1 MGDAWDHAPGLEK
14 MQFNVLTIFP
24 EFFDSFLS
32 CGLMAKA
39 VEAGVVSVKRVN
51 PRDFATDRHHT
62 VDDRPYGG
70 GPGMVMG
77 LPTMAAALRS
87 LPAPGRILMLS
98 PAGRPLTQALAR
110 ELAGSENLTLLCG
123 RYEGIDARLFDLFD
137 VTPVSVGDFVLSG
150 GESAAACLME
160 AVARLVPGFM
170 GKDESAD
177 EESFSAGLLEYPH
190 YTRPEVFEGL
200 PVPPPLLSGNHA
212 AIAAWRHQRAL
223 ETTLARRPDL
233 FDTTPLSPADAVF
246 LKGVP
251 RTRPGRNCHLGLV
264 HGPVLLKDGS
274 VGTVSLTNL
283 DVHDIARVSRTY
295 GLGGF
300 EVVSPLRDQLALAG
314 RIVDHWRTGPGARSN
329 PDRAEALS
337 LVRLHLSLDA
347 ALEAVS
353 IAHGRPAALVAT
365 SAKGPAT
372 LSFAAAR
379 EMIAARPVLV
389 ILGTGHGLA
398 EDVLARADGVLPA
411 IRPFSD
417 YNHLSVRAAAGIL
430 TDRLLGD
437 AM

>member
-1 MGDAWDHAPGLEK
+1 MH
-14 MQFNVLTIFP
+14 FTVLTLFP

-39 VEAGVVSVKRVN
+39 VEAGVVAVDRVN
-51 PRDFATDRHHT
+51 PRDFATDRHNT

-77 LPTMAAALRS
+77 LPTMVGALRS
-87 LPAPGRILMLS
+87 LPRPGKILMLS
-98 PAGRPLTQALAR
+98 PAGAPLTQRMAA
-110 ELAGSENLTLLCG
+110 ELAGEEALTLLCG
-123 RYEGIDARLFDLFD
+123 RYEGIDARIFDLFD

-170 GKDESAD
+170 GKDASAD

-200 PVPPPLLSGNHA
+200 PVPPVLLGGNHA
-212 AIAAWRHQRAL
+212 AIAAWRRQRSL
-223 ETTLARRPDL
+223 ETTFARRPDL
-233 FDTTPLSPADAVF
+233 FDTTPLTPDDAA
-246 LKGVP
+246 LLRAAP
-251 RTRPGRNCHLGLV
+251 RKRPGRNLHLGLV

-300 EVVSPLRDQLALAG
+300 EVVSPLRDQLVLAG
-314 RIVDHWRTGPGARSN
+314 RIVGHWRTGPGSRSN

-337 LVRLHLSLDA
+337 LVRLHESLDA
-347 ALEAVS
+347 ALAAVS
-353 IAHGRPAALVAT
+353 GDHGQPAALVAT

-379 EMIAARPVLV
+379 ELIATRATLV
-389 ILGTGHGLA
+389 VLGTGHGLA
-398 EDVLARADGVLPA
+398 EEVLARADGVLPA

>member
-1 MGDAWDHAPGLEK
+1 LH
-14 MQFNVLTIFP
+14 FTIVSIFP

-39 VEAGVVSVKRVN
+39 VEAGVVAVDRVN
-51 PRDFATDRHHT
+51 PRDFALDRHHT

-87 LPAPGRILMLS
+87 LPRPGKVLMLS
-98 PAGRPLTQALAR
+98 PAGKPLTQQMAG
-110 ELAGSENLTLLCG
+110 ELAGEEALTLLCG
-123 RYEGIDARLFDLFD
+123 RYEGIDARIFDLFD
-137 VTPVSVGDFVLSG
+137 ITPVSVGDFVLSG

-170 GKDESAD
+170 GKDASAD
-177 EESFSAGLLEYPH
+177 EESFSSGLLEYPH

-200 PVPPPLLSGNHA
+200 PVPPELLSGHHA
-212 AIAAWRHQRAL
+212 AIADWRRRRSL
-223 ETTLARRPDL
+223 EATLVRRPDL
-233 FDTTPLSPADAVF
+233 FDQTAIGVADADF
-246 LKGVP
+246 LRRLP
-251 RTRPGRNCHLGLV
+251 RTRSGRNMHLGLV
-264 HGPVLLKDGS
+264 HGPVVLKDGK

-300 EVVSPLRDQLALAG
+300 EVVSPLRDQLTLAG
-314 RIVDHWRTGPGARSN
+314 RIVDHWRTGPGSRAN
-329 PDRAEALS
+329 PDRGEALS
-337 LVRLHLSLDA
+337 LVRLHEGLDA
-347 ALEAVS
+347 ALAAV
-353 IAHGRPAALVAT
+353 AADHGREAALVAT

-379 EMIAARPVLV
+379 EMIRARPVLV
-389 ILGTGHGLA
+389 VLGTGHGLA
-398 EDVLARADGVLPA
+398 EEVLARAEGVLPPL
-411 IRPFSD
+411 RPFSD

-437 AM
+437 AS

>member
-1 MGDAWDHAPGLEK
+1 

-39 VEAGVVSVKRVN
+39 VEAGVVAVSRVN
-51 PRDFATDRHHT
+51 PRDFAADRHHT

-77 LPTMAAALRS
+77 LPTMVAALRD
-87 LPAPGRILMLS
+87 LPAPGKILMLS
-98 PAGRPLTQALAR
+98 PAGQPLTQAMAA
-110 ELAGSENLTLLCG
+110 ELAQEPSLTLLCG
-123 RYEGIDARLFDLFD
+123 RYEGIDARIFDLFD

-160 AVARLVPGFM
+160 AVSRLVPGFM
-170 GKDESAD
+170 GKDASAD

-200 PVPPPLLSGNHA
+200 PVPPELLSGNHA
-212 AIAAWRHQRAL
+212 AIAAWRRQRSL

-233 FDTTPLSPADAVF
+233 FDATPLSPEDADF
-246 LKGVP
+246 LKSRP
-251 RTRPGRNCHLGLV
+251 RRRAGRNCHIGLV

-300 EVVSPLRDQLALAG
+300 EVVTPLRDQLTLAG
-314 RIVDHWRTGPGARSN
+314 RIVEHWRAGPGARSN

-337 LVRLHLSLDA
+337 LVRLHETLDA
-347 ALEAVS
+347 ALAAVS
-353 IAHGRPAALVAT
+353 AEHGRPAALVAT
-365 SAKGPAT
+365 SARGPAT

-379 EMIAARPVLV
+379 EMMATRPMLV
-389 ILGTGHGLA
+389 VLGTGHGLA
-398 EDVLARADGVLPA
+398 EDVLERADGVLPA

-430 TDRLLGD
+430 IDRLIGD
-437 AM
+437 AL

>member
-1 MGDAWDHAPGLEK
+1 
-14 MQFNVLTIFP
+14 MQFSVLTIFP

-39 VEAGVVSVKRVN
+39 LEAGVVSVDRIN

-77 LPTMAAALRS
+77 LPTLVSALRS
-87 LPAPGRILMLS
+87 LPRPGRMLMLS
-98 PAGRPLTQALAR
+98 PAGRPLSQRFAA
-110 ELAGSENLTLLCG
+110 ELASEEALTLLCG
-123 RYEGIDARLFDLFD
+123 RYEGIDARMFDLFD
-137 VTPVSVGDFVLSG
+137 ITPVSVGDFVLSG

-160 AVARLVPGFM
+160 AVSRLVPGFM
-170 GKDESAD
+170 GKDASAE
-177 EESFSAGLLEYPH
+177 EESFSSGLLEYPH

-200 PVPPPLLSGNHA
+200 PVPPELLSGHHA
-212 AIAAWRHQRAL
+212 AIAAWRRERSL

-233 FDTTPLSPADAVF
+233 FDAVPLSREDTAFVRG
-246 LKGVP
+246 LP
-251 RTRPGRNCHLGLV
+251 RARAGRNMHIGLV
-264 HGPVLLKDGS
+264 HGPVVLKDGK

-300 EVVSPLRDQLALAG
+300 EVVSPLRDQLALAA
-314 RIVDHWRTGPGARSN
+314 RIVAHWREGPGLAAN

-337 LVRLHLSLDA
+337 LVRLHEGLDA
-347 ALEAVS
+347 ALAAVT
-353 IAHGRPAALVAT
+353 ADHGREAALVAT
-365 SAKGPAT
+365 SAKGPAN

-379 EMIAARPVLV
+379 ELIAARPTLV
-389 ILGTGHGLA
+389 VLGTGHGLA
-398 EDVLARADGVLPA
+398 DEVLRRADGILPPL
-411 IRPFSD
+411 RPFSD

-437 AM
+437 VL

>member
-1 MGDAWDHAPGLEK
+1 
-14 MQFNVLTIFP
+14 MQFNILSIFP

-39 VEAGVVSVKRVN
+39 LESGLVDVARVN
-51 PRDFATDRHHT
+51 PRDFATDKHHT

-77 LPTMAAALRS
+77 LPTLVAALRA
-87 LPAPGRILMLS
+87 LPRPGRMLMLS
-98 PAGRPLTQALAR
+98 PAGKPLTQRLAGELAR
-110 ELAGSENLTLLCG
+110 EEALTLVCG
-123 RYEGIDARLFDLFD
+123 RYEGIDARLFELFD
-137 VTPVSVGDFVLSG
+137 ITPVSVGDFVLSG

-170 GKDESAD
+170 GKDASAD
-177 EESFSAGLLEYPH
+177 EESFSSGLLEYPH

-200 PVPPPLLSGNHA
+200 PVPPDLLTGNHA
-212 AIAAWRHQRAL
+212 AIADWRRRRSL

-233 FDTTPLSPADAVF
+233 FDATPLDLADMEF
-246 LKGVP
+246 L
-251 RTRPGRNCHLGLV
+251 RSRPSSRIGRNMHLGLV
-264 HGPVLLKDGS
+264 HGPVLLKDGK
-274 VGTVSLTNL
+274 VGAVSLTNL

-314 RIVDHWRTGPGARSN
+314 RIVAHWREGPGLAAN

-337 LVRLHLSLDA
+337 LVRLHEDLDA
-347 ALEAVS
+347 ALAAV
-353 IAHGRPAALVAT
+353 AADHGRTPALVAT
-365 SAKGPAT
+365 SARGPAT

-379 EMIAARPVLV
+379 ELLASRPALV
-389 ILGTGHGLA
+389 VLGTGHGLA
-398 EDVLARADGVLPA
+398 DVVLERADGILPPL
-411 IRPFSD
+411 RPFSD

-437 AM
+437 VL

>member
-1 MGDAWDHAPGLEK
+1 

-39 VEAGVVSVKRVN
+39 VEAGVVAVSRVN
-51 PRDFATDRHHT
+51 PRDFAVDRHHT

-77 LPTMAAALRS
+77 LPTMVAALRG
-87 LPAPGRILMLS
+87 LPAPGKILMLS
-98 PAGRPLTQALAR
+98 PAGQPLTQAMAADLAQ
-110 ELAGSENLTLLCG
+110 EPSLTLLCG
-123 RYEGIDARLFDLFD
+123 RYEGIDARIFELFD

-160 AVARLVPGFM
+160 AVSRLVPGFM
-170 GKDESAD
+170 GKDASAD

-200 PVPPPLLSGNHA
+200 PVPPELLSGNHA
-212 AIAAWRHQRAL
+212 AIAAWRRRRSL

-233 FDTTPLSPADAVF
+233 FDATPLSPEDADF
-246 LKGVP
+246 LKEIP
-251 RTRPGRNCHLGLV
+251 RRRSGRNCHIGLV

-300 EVVSPLRDQLALAG
+300 EVVTPLRDQLTLAG
-314 RIVDHWRTGPGARSN
+314 RIVEHWRAGPGARSN

-337 LVRLHLSLDA
+337 LVRLHETLDA
-347 ALEAVS
+347 ALAAVS
-353 IAHGRPAALVAT
+353 AEHGRPAALVAT
-365 SAKGPAT
+365 SARGPAT

-379 EMIAARPVLV
+379 EMMAARPMLV
-389 ILGTGHGLA
+389 VLGTGHGLA
-398 EDVLARADGVLPA
+398 EDVLDRADGVLPA

-430 TDRLLGD
+430 VDRLIGD
-437 AM
+437 AL

>member
-1 MGDAWDHAPGLEK
+1 MH
-14 MQFNVLTIFP
+14 FTVLTIFP

-39 VEAGVVSVKRVN
+39 VEAGVVSVDRVN

-77 LPTMAAALRS
+77 LPTLVSALRS
-87 LPAPGRILMLS
+87 LERPGRRLMLS
-98 PAGRPLTQALAR
+98 PAGRPLTQRFAA
-110 ELAGSENLTLLCG
+110 ELAGEEALTLLCG

-137 VTPVSVGDFVLSG
+137 ITPVSVGDFVLSG

-160 AVARLVPGFM
+160 AVSRLAPGFM
-170 GKDESAD
+170 GKEASAE

-200 PVPPPLLSGNHA
+200 AVPPELLSGNHA
-212 AIAAWRHQRAL
+212 AIAAWRRERSL

-233 FDTTPLSPADAVF
+233 FDAATITREEAARLRR
-246 LKGVP
+246 LP
-251 RTRPGRNCHLGLV
+251 RARAGRNMHLGLV
-264 HGPVLLKDGS
+264 HGPVVLKDGK

-300 EVVSPLRDQLALAG
+300 EVVSPLRDQLALAA
-314 RIVDHWRTGPGARSN
+314 RIVGHWREGPGLAAN
-329 PDRAEALS
+329 PDRTEALS
-337 LVRLHLSLDA
+337 LVRLHEGLDA
-347 ALEAVS
+347 ALDAV
-353 IAHGRPAALVAT
+353 AADHGRRPALVAT

-379 EMIAARPVLV
+379 ELIGSRPTLV
-389 ILGTGHGLA
+389 VLGTGHGLA
-398 EDVLARADGVLPA
+398 DAVLERADGILPPL
-411 IRPFSD
+411 RPFSD

-437 AM
+437 AL

>member
-1 MGDAWDHAPGLEK
+1 
-14 MQFNVLTIFP
+14 MQFTIVSLFP

-39 VEAGVVSVKRVN
+39 VEAGVVAVDRVN
-51 PRDFATDRHHT
+51 PRDFALDRHHT

-87 LPAPGRILMLS
+87 LPRPGKLLMLS
-98 PAGRPLTQALAR
+98 PAGKPLTQQMAG
-110 ELAGSENLTLLCG
+110 ELAGEEALTLLCG
-123 RYEGIDARLFDLFD
+123 RYEGIDARIFDLFD
-137 VTPVSVGDFVLSG
+137 ITPVSVGDFVLSG

-170 GKDESAD
+170 GKDASAD
-177 EESFSAGLLEYPH
+177 EESFSSGLLEYPH

-200 PVPPPLLSGNHA
+200 PVPPELLSGHHA
-212 AIAAWRHQRAL
+212 AIADWRRRRSL
-223 ETTLARRPDL
+223 ETTLGLRPDL
-233 FDTTPLSPADAVF
+233 FDQTAIGVADADF
-246 LKGVP
+246 LRSRP
-251 RTRPGRNCHLGLV
+251 RTRSGRNMHLGLV
-264 HGPVLLKDGS
+264 HGPVVLKDGK

-300 EVVSPLRDQLALAG
+300 EVVSPLRDQLTLAG
-314 RIVDHWRTGPGARSN
+314 RIVDHWRTGPGSRAN
-329 PDRAEALS
+329 PDRGEALS
-337 LVRLHLSLDA
+337 LVRLHEGLDA
-347 ALEAVS
+347 ALAAV
-353 IAHGRPAALVAT
+353 AADHGREAALVAT

-379 EMIAARPVLV
+379 EMIRARPVLV
-389 ILGTGHGLA
+389 VLGTGHGLA
-398 EDVLARADGVLPA
+398 EEVLARAEGVLPPL
-411 IRPFSD
+411 RPFSD

-437 AM
+437 AS

>member
-1 MGDAWDHAPGLEK
+1 V
-14 MQFNVLTIFP
+14 QFTIVSLFP

-39 VEAGVVSVKRVN
+39 VEAGVVAVDRVN
-51 PRDFATDRHHT
+51 PRDFALDRHHT

-77 LPTMAAALRS
+77 LPTVVAALRS
-87 LPAPGRILMLS
+87 LPRPGKMLMLS
-98 PAGRPLTQALAR
+98 PAGKPLTQQMAR
-110 ELAGSENLTLLCG
+110 ELAGEEALTLLCG
-123 RYEGIDARLFDLFD
+123 RYEGIDARIFELFDI
-137 VTPVSVGDFVLSG
+137 TPVSVGDFVLSG

-170 GKDESAD
+170 GKDASAD
-177 EESFSAGLLEYPH
+177 EESFSSGLLEYPH

-200 PVPPPLLSGNHA
+200 PVPPELLSGHHA
-212 AIAAWRHQRAL
+212 AIADWRRRRSL
-223 ETTLARRPDL
+223 EATLGLRPDL
-233 FDTTPLSPADAVF
+233 FDQTAIGVADADF
-246 LKGVP
+246 LRGRP
-251 RTRPGRNCHLGLV
+251 RTRSGRNMHLGLV
-264 HGPVLLKDGS
+264 HGPVVLKDGK

-300 EVVSPLRDQLALAG
+300 EVVSPLRDQLTLAG
-314 RIVDHWRTGPGARSN
+314 RIVDHWRTGPGSRAN
-329 PDRAEALS
+329 PDRGEALS
-337 LVRLHLSLDA
+337 LVRLHEGLDA
-347 ALEAVS
+347 ALAAV
-353 IAHGRPAALVAT
+353 AADHGREAALVAT

-379 EMIAARPVLV
+379 EMIGARPVLV
-389 ILGTGHGLA
+389 VLGTGHGLA
-398 EDVLARADGVLPA
+398 EEVLARAEGVLPPL
-411 IRPFSD
+411 RPFSD

-437 AM
+437 AS

>member
-1 MGDAWDHAPGLEK
+1 

-39 VEAGVVSVKRVN
+39 VEAGVVAVSRVN
-51 PRDFATDRHHT
+51 PRDYAVDRHHT

-77 LPTMAAALRS
+77 LPTMVAALRD
-87 LPAPGRILMLS
+87 LPAPGKILMLS
-98 PAGRPLTQALAR
+98 PAGRPLTQAMAADLAK
-110 ELAGSENLTLLCG
+110 EQSLTLLCG
-123 RYEGIDARLFDLFD
+123 RYEGIDARIFDLFD

-160 AVARLVPGFM
+160 AVSRLVPGFM
-170 GKDESAD
+170 GKDASAD

-200 PVPPPLLSGNHA
+200 PVPPELLSGNHA
-212 AIAAWRHQRAL
+212 AIAVWRRRRSL

-233 FDTTPLSPADAVF
+233 FDATPLTDEDAAF
-246 LKGVP
+246 LKGMP
-251 RTRPGRNCHLGLV
+251 RRRSGRNCHIGLV

-300 EVVSPLRDQLALAG
+300 EVVTPLRDQLTLAG
-314 RIVDHWRTGPGARSN
+314 RIVEHWRTGPGARSN

-337 LVRLHLSLDA
+337 LVRLHETLDA
-347 ALEAVS
+347 ALTAVS
-353 IAHGRPAALVAT
+353 AEHGRPAALVAT
-365 SAKGPAT
+365 SARGPAT

-379 EMIAARPVLV
+379 EMMATRPMLV
-389 ILGTGHGLA
+389 VLGTGHGLA
-398 EDVLARADGVLPA
+398 EDVLERADGVLPA

-430 TDRLLGD
+430 IDRLIGD
-437 AM
+437 SL

>member
-1 MGDAWDHAPGLEK
+1 
-14 MQFNVLTIFP
+14 MQFTVVTIFP

-39 VEAGVVSVKRVN
+39 VEAGVVAVSRVN
-51 PRDFATDRHHT
+51 PRDFAVDRHNT

-77 LPTMAAALRS
+77 LPTMTAALRS
-87 LPAPGRILMLS
+87 LARPGKICMLS
-98 PAGRPLTQALAR
+98 PAGRPLDQRMAA
-110 ELAGSENLTLLCG
+110 ELAAEEAVTLLCG
-123 RYEGIDARLFDLFD
+123 RYEGIDDRLFDLFD
-137 VTPVSVGDFVLSG
+137 ITPVSVGDFVLSG

-170 GKDESAD
+170 GKDASAD

-200 PVPPPLLSGNHA
+200 PVPPVLLGGNHA
-212 AIAAWRHQRAL
+212 TIAAWRRQRAL

-233 FDTTPLSPADAVF
+233 FDATPLSPDDAAF
-246 LKGVP
+246 LRSAP
-251 RTRPGRNCHLGLV
+251 RTRPGRNLHLGLA

-300 EVVSPLRDQLALAG
+300 EVVSPLRDQLTLAG
-314 RIVDHWRTGPGARSN
+314 RIVDHWRTGPGSRSN

-337 LVRLHLSLDA
+337 LVRLHESLDA
-347 ALEAVS
+347 ALTAVS
-353 IAHGRPAALVAT
+353 ADHGQPAALIAT

-379 EMIAARPVLV
+379 ELIAARPALLV
-389 ILGTGHGLA
+389 LGTGHGLA
-398 EDVLARADGVLPA
+398 EEVLARADGVLPA

>member
-1 MGDAWDHAPGLEK
+1 MH
-14 MQFNVLTIFP
+14 FTVLTIFP

-39 VEAGVVSVKRVN
+39 LEAGVVSVDRIN

-77 LPTMAAALRS
+77 LPTLVSALRS
-87 LPAPGRILMLS
+87 LPRPGRMLMLS
-98 PAGRPLTQALAR
+98 PAGRPLSQRFAA
-110 ELAGSENLTLLCG
+110 ELAGGEALTLLCG
-123 RYEGIDARLFDLFD
+123 RYEGIDARMFDLFD
-137 VTPVSVGDFVLSG
+137 ITPVSVGDFVLSG

-160 AVARLVPGFM
+160 AVSRLVPGFM
-170 GKDESAD
+170 GKDASAE
-177 EESFSAGLLEYPH
+177 EESFASGLLEYPH

-200 PVPPPLLSGNHA
+200 PVPPELLSGHHA
-212 AIAAWRHQRAL
+212 AIAAWRRERSL

-233 FDTTPLSPADAVF
+233 FDAVALSRQDADFVRGLSRA
-246 LKGVP
+246 
-251 RTRPGRNCHLGLV
+251 RAGRNMHLGLV
-264 HGPVLLKDGS
+264 HGPVVLKDGK

-300 EVVSPLRDQLALAG
+300 EVVSPLRDQLALAA
-314 RIVDHWRTGPGARSN
+314 RIVAHWREGPGLAAN

-337 LVRLHLSLDA
+337 LVRLHEGLDA
-347 ALEAVS
+347 ALAAVT
-353 IAHGRPAALVAT
+353 ADHGRDAALVAT

-372 LSFAAAR
+372 MSFAAAR
-379 EMIAARPVLV
+379 ELIAARPTLV
-389 ILGTGHGLA
+389 VLGTGHGLA
-398 EDVLARADGVLPA
+398 DEVLARADGILPPL
-411 IRPFSD
+411 RPFSD

-437 AM
+437 VL

>member
-1 MGDAWDHAPGLEK
+1 
-14 MQFNVLTIFP
+14 MQFTIVSLFP

-39 VEAGVVSVKRVN
+39 VEAGVVAVDRVN
-51 PRDFATDRHHT
+51 PRDFALDRHHT

-77 LPTMAAALRS
+77 LPTVVAALRS
-87 LPAPGRILMLS
+87 LPRPGKMLMLS
-98 PAGRPLTQALAR
+98 PAGKPLTQQMAR
-110 ELAGSENLTLLCG
+110 ELAGEEALTLLCG
-123 RYEGIDARLFDLFD
+123 RYEGIDARIFELFDI
-137 VTPVSVGDFVLSG
+137 TPVSVGDFVLSG

-170 GKDESAD
+170 GKDASAD
-177 EESFSAGLLEYPH
+177 EESFSSGLLEYPH

-200 PVPPPLLSGNHA
+200 PVPPELLSGHHA
-212 AIAAWRHQRAL
+212 AIADWRRRRSL
-223 ETTLARRPDL
+223 EATLGLRPDL
-233 FDTTPLSPADAVF
+233 FDQTAIGVADADF
-246 LKGVP
+246 LRGRP
-251 RTRPGRNCHLGLV
+251 RTRSGRNMHLGLV
-264 HGPVLLKDGS
+264 HGPVVLKDGK

-300 EVVSPLRDQLALAG
+300 EVVSPLRDQLTLAG
-314 RIVDHWRTGPGARSN
+314 RIVDHWRTGPGSRAN
-329 PDRAEALS
+329 PDRGEALS
-337 LVRLHLSLDA
+337 LVRLHEGLDA
-347 ALEAVS
+347 ALAAV
-353 IAHGRPAALVAT
+353 AADHGREAALVAT

-379 EMIAARPVLV
+379 EMIGARPVLV
-389 ILGTGHGLA
+389 VLGTGHGLA
-398 EDVLARADGVLPA
+398 EEVLARAEGVLPPL
-411 IRPFSD
+411 RPFSD

-437 AM
+437 AS

>member
-1 MGDAWDHAPGLEK
+1 MR
-14 MQFNVLTIFP
+14 FSILTIFP

-39 VEAGVVSVKRVN
+39 LEAGVVAVDRIN

-77 LPTMAAALRS
+77 LPTLASALRS
-87 LPAPGRILMLS
+87 LPRPGRMLMLS
-98 PAGRPLTQALAR
+98 PAGRPLTQSLAA
-110 ELAGSENLTLLCG
+110 ELAGEEALTLLCG
-123 RYEGIDARLFDLFD
+123 RYEGIDARIFDLFPI
-137 VTPVSVGDFVLSG
+137 TPVSVGDFVLSG
-150 GESAAACLME
+150 GESAATCLIE
-160 AVARLVPGFM
+160 AVSRLLPGFM
-170 GKDESAD
+170 GKDASAE
-177 EESFSAGLLEYPH
+177 EESFASGLLEYPH

-200 PVPPPLLSGNHA
+200 PVPPELLSGHHA
-212 AIAAWRHQRAL
+212 AIAVWRRHRAL
-223 ETTLARRPDL
+223 EATLAARPDL
-233 FDTTPLSPADAVF
+233 FDATPLSPEDTAF
-246 LKGVP
+246 LSSRP
-251 RTRPGRNCHLGLV
+251 RTRPGRNMHLGLV
-264 HGPVLLKDGS
+264 HGPVMLKDGK

-300 EVVSPLRDQLALAG
+300 EVVTPLRDQLTLAG
-314 RIVDHWRTGPGARSN
+314 RIVEHWRAGPGARSN

-337 LVRLHLSLDA
+337 LVRLHETLDA
-347 ALEAVS
+347 ALAAVS
-353 IAHGRPAALVAT
+353 AEHGRPAALVAT
-365 SAKGPAT
+365 SARGPAT

-379 EMIAARPVLV
+379 EMMAARPMLV
-389 ILGTGHGLA
+389 VLGTGHGLA
-398 EDVLARADGVLPA
+398 EDVLDRADGVLPA

>member
-1 MGDAWDHAPGLEK
+1 
-14 MQFNVLTIFP
+14 MQFTVVTIFP

-39 VEAGVVSVKRVN
+39 VEAGVVAVSRVN

-77 LPTMAAALRS
+77 LPSMTAALRS
-87 LPAPGRILMLS
+87 LPRPGQICMLS
-98 PAGRPLTQALAR
+98 PAGRPLNQRMAA
-110 ELAGSENLTLLCG
+110 ELAGEEAVTLLCG

-137 VTPVSVGDFVLSG
+137 ITPVSVGDFVLSG

-170 GKDESAD
+170 GKDASAD

-190 YTRPEVFEGL
+190 FTRPEVFEGL
-200 PVPPPLLSGNHA
+200 PVPPVLLGGNHA
-212 AIAAWRHQRAL
+212 TIAAWRRQRAL

-233 FDTTPLSPADAVF
+233 FDTTPLSPDDAAF
-246 LKGVP
+246 LRAAP
-251 RTRPGRNCHLGLV
+251 RTRPGRNLHLGLV

-300 EVVSPLRDQLALAG
+300 EVVSPLRDQLTLAG
-314 RIVDHWRTGPGARSN
+314 RIVDHWCTGPGSRSN

-337 LVRLHLSLDA
+337 LVRLHESLDA
-347 ALEAVS
+347 ALAAVS
-353 IAHGRPAALVAT
+353 ADHGCPAALIAT
-365 SAKGPAT
+365 SAKGPVT

-379 EMIAARPVLV
+379 ELIAARPALLV
-389 ILGTGHGLA
+389 LGTGHGLA
-398 EDVLARADGVLPA
+398 DAVLARADGVLPA